1 MRKIITPIIVL
12 LIAFFLVACQN
23 DKLDTELIES
33 KLANIYQEGDS
44 QNSVTKDLN
53 LVTEIEGF
61 ENLEITWTS
70 SNTSVT
76 IDGNKGIIK
85 RIQFDVNVTLTAIV
99 TLKDVEYKFTFP
111 IVVLKQ
117 STEDEDFDFDALF
130 AKITLPAETT
140 SNLNLPVTLDG
151 ITLTWVSDN
160 AESITN
166 LGVVTRKTEDVT
178 VKLTVSATVEGVTES
193 KDFTVKVLKKVA
205 VTEVDFAAIFAKI
218 NIPVETDKDIVLP
231 STIDGAILSWTS
243 DHMDALDATGKVT
256 RQLTD
261 VTVTLIVE
269 ASKDGQKQSKTYQIK
284 VLKKVNA
291 PVSSHTPIADVKEL
305 AQGTKVTVE
314 GVVTSLMT
322 NGNFTLQDSTGA
334 IPIYMNDNNSLVVG
348 RHYVIE
354 GVMSNFNGLIQIG
367 TPQQKPVIKQNIG
380 EYPLPDVIDLTGY
393 SLDYEDVVL
402 YEAYVVSYYELEVTE
417 KKTPNNATE
426 VYFKN
431 EAGETSFVRLDTRVN
446 GSNNP
451 LASIAVG
458 EIISL
463 ENVTVGQY
471 QQKAQFL
478 FTTRSKV
485 SVRPKDVNQPFIH
498 GTQNHVYIIE
508 VDTPIDFLN
517 GVTAGNA
524 AGDNYLDKL
533 AVDSSNVN
541 YEVPGEY
548 EVTYRLSGIEGYNDI
563 VIKVSVN
570 VRNQPKPGDYTGYY
584 SNLAGLNGDSL
595 KNELSRLIRNTGSAT
610 GSTSQVKEVD
620 KVGNTYY
627 LIYTGNGAYGN
638 REHVWPQSKL
648 GSVKDDLHNLRAAQV
663 SVNST
668 RSNYPFTTKPSG
680 SNGGWEKIGSAF
692 YPGDEHVGDVARI
705 VLYISIRYNLDLNL
719 VGNLDMF
726 LRWHEQDPV
735 NNFERTRNDRIQ
747 NIQKNRNPFID
758 HPELVELYFGPASK
772 AAQKRYVFDKEVR
785 LVDLNFDSFEFRTD
799 RRQNYLVA

>member
-12 LIAFFLVACQN
+12 LIAFFLVACQI

-99 TLKDVEYKFTFP
+99 TFKDVEYKFTFP

-140 SNLNLPVTLDG
+140 SNLNLPITLDG
-151 ITLTWVSDN
+151 VTLTWVSDN

-291 PVSSHTPIADVKEL
+291 PVSSHTPIADAQEI

-334 IPIYMNDNNSLVVG
+334 IPIYMNDNTSLVVG

-354 GVMSNFNGLIQIG
+354 GQLSEFNGLIQIG
-367 TPQQKPVIKQNIG
+367 TSQQKPVIKQNIG

-485 SVRPKDVNQPFIH
+485 TVRPKDVNQPFIH

-508 VDTPIDFLN
+508 VDTPINFLN

-524 AGDNYLDKL
+524 AGANYLDKL
-533 AVDSSNVN
+533 TVDSSNVN

-570 VRNQPKPGDYTGYY
+570 VRNQPKPGDYSGYY

-595 KNELSRLIRNTGSAT
+595 KNELSRLIRNTGRAT

-680 SNGGWEKIGSAF
+680 RNGGWEKICRAF

-705 VLYISIRYNLDLNL
+705 VLYISIRYNLNL
-719 VGNLDMF
+719 SAVGNLDMF

>member
-1 MRKIITPIIVL
+1 MRKVITPIIVL

-76 IDGNKGIIK
+76 IDGNKGIVK

-99 TLKDVEYKFTFP
+99 TLKDVEYKFTFQ
-111 IVVLKQ
+111 ITVLKQ

-151 ITLTWVSDN
+151 VTLTWVSDN

-178 VKLTVSATVEGVTES
+178 VKLTVSAIVEGVTES
-193 KDFTVKVLKKVA
+193 KDFTVKVIKKA
-205 VTEVDFAAIFAKI
+205 EATEVDFAAIFAKI
-218 NIPVETDKDIVLP
+218 DIPVETDKDIVLP

-291 PVSSHTPIADVKEL
+291 PVSSHTPIADAQEI

-334 IPIYMNDNNSLVVG
+334 IPIYMNDNTSLVVG

-354 GVMSNFNGLIQIG
+354 GQLSEFNGLIQIG
-367 TPQQKPVIKQNIG
+367 TSQQKPVIKQNIG

-485 SVRPKDVNQPFIH
+485 TVRPKDVNQPFIH

-508 VDTPIDFLN
+508 VDTPINFLN

-524 AGDNYLDKL
+524 AGANYLDKL
-533 AVDSSNVN
+533 TVDSSNVN

-570 VRNQPKPGDYTGYY
+570 VRNQPKPGDYSGYY

-595 KNELSRLIRNTGSAT
+595 KNELSRLIRNTGRAT

-638 REHVWPQSKL
+638 REHVWPESKL

-668 RSNYPFTTKPSG
+668 RNNYPFTTKPSG
-680 SNGGWEKIGSAF
+680 SNGEWEKIGSAF

-772 AAQKRYVFDKEVR
+772 AAQQRYVFDKKVR
-785 LVDLNFDSFEFRTD
+785 LVDLNFDSFEFKTD

>member
-1 MRKIITPIIVL
+1 MRKVITPIIVL

-76 IDGNKGIIK
+76 IDGNKGIVK

-117 STEDEDFDFDALF
+117 TTEVDFDALF

-151 ITLTWVSDN
+151 VTLTWVSDN

-231 STIDGAILSWTS
+231 STIDGAILSWRS

-291 PVSSHTPIADVKEL
+291 PISGETAIVDARKL
-305 AQGTKVTVE
+305 AKGTKVTVE

-334 IPIYMNDNNSLVVG
+334 IAIYFGGGKNSELVVG
-348 RHYVIE
+348 RHYIIE
-354 GVMSNFNGLIQIG
+354 GSITDYKGLTQIE
-367 TPQQKPVIKQNIG
+367 KPTIKQNVG
-380 EYPLPDVIDLTGY
+380 EHALPDILDLSKE
-393 SLDYEDVVL
+393 SLALSNIKKYE
-402 YEAYVVSYYELEVTE
+402 SYIASFNDLEVISTE
-417 KKTPNNATE
+417 SVSNA
-426 VYFKN
+426 F
-431 EAGETSFVRLDTRVN
+431 
-446 GSNNP
+446 
-451 LASIAVG
+451 
-458 EIISL
+458 
-463 ENVTVGQY
+463 
-471 QQKAQFL
+471 
-478 FTTRSKV
+478 
-485 SVRPKDVNQPFIH
+485 
-498 GTQNHVYIIE
+498 
-508 VDTPIDFLN
+508 
-517 GVTAGNA
+517 
-524 AGDNYLDKL
+524 
-533 AVDSSNVN
+533 
-541 YEVPGEY
+541 
-548 EVTYRLSGIEGYNDI
+548 
-563 VIKVSVN
+563 
-570 VRNQPKPGDYTGYY
+570 
-584 SNLAGLNGDSL
+584 
-595 KNELSRLIRNTGSAT
+595 
-610 GSTSQVKEVD
+610 QVK
-620 KVGNTYY
+620 
-627 LIYTGNGAYGN
+627 
-638 REHVWPQSKL
+638 
-648 GSVKDDLHNLRAAQV
+648 VKNA
-663 SVNST
+663 
-668 RSNYPFTTKPSG
+668 RS
-680 SNGGWEKIGSAF
+680 E
-692 YPGDEHVGDVARI
+692 
-705 VLYISIRYNLDLNL
+705 
-719 VGNLDMF
+719 
-726 LRWHEQDPV
+726 
-735 NNFERTRNDRIQ
+735 
-747 NIQKNRNPFID
+747 
-758 HPELVELYFGPASK
+758 
-772 AAQKRYVFDKEVR
+772 
-785 LVDLNFDSFEFRTD
+785 
-799 RRQNYLVA
+799 

>member
-12 LIAFFLVACQN
+12 LIAFFLVACQI

-76 IDGNKGIIK
+76 IDGNKGIVK

-117 STEDEDFDFDALF
+117 TTEVDFDALF

-151 ITLTWVSDN
+151 VTLTWVSDN

-193 KDFTVKVLKKVA
+193 KDFTLTVLKIIPTTEVDFDALFAKITLPAETTSNLNLPVTLDGVTLTWVSDNAESITNLGVVTRKTEDVTVKLTVSAIVEGVTESKDFTVKVLKKVA

-218 NIPVETDKDIVLP
+218 DIPVETDKDIVLP
-231 STIDGAILSWTS
+231 STIDGATLSWTS

-291 PVSSHTPIADVKEL
+291 PVSSHTPIADAQEI

-334 IPIYMNDNNSLVVG
+334 IPIYMNDNTSLVVG

-354 GVMSNFNGLIQIG
+354 GVMSNFNGLNQIG
-367 TPQQKPVIKQNIG
+367 TAQQKPVIKQNIG

-417 KKTPNNATE
+417 KKTPKNATE

-463 ENVTVGQY
+463 ENVTVDQY
-471 QQKAQFL
+471 QQKTQFL

-508 VDTPIDFLN
+508 VDTPINFLN

-524 AGDNYLDKL
+524 AGANYLDKL
-533 AVDSSNVN
+533 TVDFSNVN

-548 EVTYRLSGIEGYNDI
+548 EVTYRL
-563 VIKVSVN
+563 
-570 VRNQPKPGDYTGYY
+570 R
-584 SNLAGLNGDSL
+584 
-595 KNELSRLIRNTGSAT
+595 
-610 GSTSQVKEVD
+610 
-620 KVGNTYY
+620 
-627 LIYTGNGAYGN
+627 
-638 REHVWPQSKL
+638 
-648 GSVKDDLHNLRAAQV
+648 
-663 SVNST
+663 
-668 RSNYPFTTKPSG
+668 
-680 SNGGWEKIGSAF
+680 
-692 YPGDEHVGDVARI
+692 
-705 VLYISIRYNLDLNL
+705 
-719 VGNLDMF
+719 
-726 LRWHEQDPV
+726 
-735 NNFERTRNDRIQ
+735 
-747 NIQKNRNPFID
+747 
-758 HPELVELYFGPASK
+758 
-772 AAQKRYVFDKEVR
+772 
-785 LVDLNFDSFEFRTD
+785 
-799 RRQNYLVA
+799 